1 MRIATASI
9 ILAMCCCAQASAADE
24 VYVGKVSEVSN
35 TLLVLDAPSGIWYIG
50 FAAKNSALRALH
62 KIKIGQEVRA
72 VFGTMR
78 APEGNKINELL
89 TIRACLPR
97 ERECARDRARMAR
110 ESAERTKQSALS
122 NKALERCFDAMN
134 VTLAG
139 DARYVPETGAPEK
152 KDAFAQSAALQGE
165 ERACAQNVFKQH
177 TDAYLEACQRHH
189 CGDNIGGGCY
199 HFAESALNAAVAE
212 KAVESCRK

>member
-1 MRIATASI
+1 MRIATVSI
-9 ILAMCCCAQASAADE
+9 ILAMCFCAQASAAGD

-35 TLLVLDAPSGIWYIG
+35 TSLVLKAPGGDWHIG
-50 FAAKNSALRALH
+50 FGAKNPALRALH
-62 KIKIGQEVRA
+62 KIKVGQEVRA

-78 APEGNKINELL
+78 GPEGGEINELL

-97 ERECARDRARMAR
+97 ERECTRDRARMAR
-110 ESAERTKQSALS
+110 ESAASQKQWALS
-122 NKALERCFDAMN
+122 AKALDRCFDAMKE
-134 VTLAG
+134 TLAG
-139 DARYVPETGAPEK
+139 DARYVSKTDAPEK
-152 KDAFAQSAALQGE
+152 KDAFAQSNALQGE

-199 HFAESALNAAVAE
+199 HFARSALNAAVAE
-212 KAVESCRK
+212 KAVASCRK